1 MDDQGGVMRIIVLVG
16 GLCLTPS
23 LVGCT
28 SSLSLLPVSP
38 TVNTPTVVADGAEL
52 HDKARAGENMRAR
65 RKPRTARTE
74 EVPRN
79 AIAAEDYRPSPEV
92 GTPEWELA
100 RKQDEEKERRLNTT
114 IRSICRGC

>member
-1 MDDQGGVMRIIVLVG
+1 MRAIVVIA
-16 GLCLTPS
+16 GLCLALS
-23 LVGCT
+23 LGGCT

-52 HDKARAGENMRAR
+52 HDEAPTGQIMRGR
-65 RKPRTARTE
+65 RKPPTARIK
-74 EVPRN
+74 EVPRS

-100 RKQDEEKERRLNTT
+100 RKQDEEKERRLNQS